1 MNGRNEDVF
10 VVEEVAQV
18 PDVRDLHLSPRFF
31 AVAHGQLVIRA
42 WKLVSCPD
50 AVKDPPE
57 VDQLEPV
64 HDSRE
69 VVQCAAITKK

>member
-1 MNGRNEDVF
+1 MGGRNEDVF

-18 PDVRDLHLSPRFF
+18 PDVRDLHLLARFL

-42 WKLVSCPD
+42 GKLVPCPD
-50 AVKDPPE
+50 AIKDPPE

-64 HDSRE
+64 HDRSE
-69 VVQCAAITKK
+69 VVQCAAIAK